1 MTRAADRLII
11 CGAEGE
17 RRRPDGC
24 WYDLICGPLKPLLVE
39 ESEGEDKVFRYRTAE
54 SPSAEPAKPSPLAP
68 QPDRSESPAFPKW
81 LRERAPHRT
90 TQRGPI
96 APSSAFD
103 EEFVPIAQRG
113 PSAAA
118 RRKALERGRIVHR
131 LMQSLPE
138 IAPERRAEACA
149 HFLARAAAKTF
160 SDAEREEIA
169 KQVAAILD
177 DQRFAE
183 IFLPNSRAEVPIVG
197 QIARSGT
204 EPLGIAGQVDR
215 LSVGSDSILI
225 ADYKTDGVVP
235 QKLEDAPHYVTQLA
249 LYRAVLARLY
259 PNKTVRAALVFT
271 NGPVLMEIPG
281 ASMDAALSAELGKVV
296 T

>member
-24 WYDLICGPLKPLLVE
+24 WYDLICEPLKPLLIE
-39 ESEGEDKVFRYRTAE
+39 ETDGEEKAFRYRTAE
-54 SPSAEPAKPSPLAP
+54 KPAAELKKPPAPAP
-68 QPDRSESPAFPKW
+68 EPDQLEFPKW

-90 TQRGPI
+90 AQHEPI

-103 EEFVPIAQRG
+103 EDFVPVAQRG

-131 LMQSLPE
+131 LMQSLPD
-138 IAPERRAEACA
+138 IALERRAEACA
-149 HFLARAAAKTF
+149 QFLARAAAKNF
-160 SDAEREEIA
+160 SGPEQEQITR
-169 KQVAAILD
+169 QVTAILD
-177 DQRFAE
+177 DRRFAE
-183 IFLPNSRAEVPIVG
+183 IFRPNSRAEVPIVG
-197 QIARSGT
+197 RIPRSGA
-204 EPLGIAGQVDR
+204 EPIGVAGQVDR
-215 LSVGSDSILI
+215 LSVIGDDVLI
-225 ADYKTDGVVP
+225 ADYKTDSVVP
-235 QKLEDAPHYVTQLA
+235 ETLNDVPHYVTQLA

-259 PNKTVRAALVFT
+259 PDKTVRAALVFT
-271 NGPVLMEIPG
+271 SEPALLEIP
-281 ASMDAALSAELGKVV
+281 AAAMDAALSAELGKVV